1 MDSDQCDV
9 AVVSTTLDT
18 VLLFVCISQDK
29 GNVQLLSVKSC
40 FICLFTAAT
49 LNIII
54 ISAG

>member
-40 FICLFTAAT
+40 LFTAAT